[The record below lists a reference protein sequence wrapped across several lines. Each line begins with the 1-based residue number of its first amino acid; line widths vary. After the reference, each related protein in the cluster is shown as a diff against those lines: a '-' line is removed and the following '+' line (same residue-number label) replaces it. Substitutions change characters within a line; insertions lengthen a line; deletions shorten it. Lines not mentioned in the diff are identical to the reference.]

1 MELKRFQLMTKL
13 TKDPL
18 ILITNDDGIE
28 SLGLKEIIKIIKKI
42 TTNYI
47 VVAPESNCSG
57 YGHSITLSRPI
68 RLNLVS
74 KNFYSCDGTPTDC
87 IMIAISK
94 ILRNRKP
101 DLIISGINL
110 GENIGADVT
119 YSGTVGAAFEGALLN
134 IKSIA
139 ISKIR
144 TEGKEKDNWVVIR
157 KFIPNIITNFL
168 SSSKKDSCIL
178 NINVPNISEK
188 LLKGIKFTT
197 LARRKPK
204 GTFIV
209 RKDAKGV
216 PYYWLTTERS
226 KEKIRPNTDI
236 WAINNNFI
244 SITPLNID
252 ITDYNYI
259 NEVKGENDQ

>member
-13 TKDPL
+13 AKDPL

-94 ILRNRKP
+94 ILKNRKP
-101 DLIISGINL
+101 DLIISGINI
-110 GENIGADVT
+110 GENIGDDVT
-119 YSGTVGAAFEGALLN
+119 YSGTVGAAFEGSLLN

-144 TEGKEKDNWVVIR
+144 PEGKEKDNWKVIR
-157 KFIPNIITNFL
+157 KFIPNIIINFL
-168 SSSKKDSCIL
+168 DSTKNSNLL
-178 NINVPNISEK
+178 NVNVPNISEK
-188 LLKGIKFTT
+188 DLKGIKYTI

-204 GTFIV
+204 GNFIS
-209 RKDAKGV
+209 RKDSKGV

-226 KEKIRPNTDI
+226 KEKIKLNTDI
-236 WAINNNFI
+236 WAINNNYI

-252 ITDYNYI
+252 ITDFNYI
-259 NEVKGENDQ
+259 NEIKGENNK